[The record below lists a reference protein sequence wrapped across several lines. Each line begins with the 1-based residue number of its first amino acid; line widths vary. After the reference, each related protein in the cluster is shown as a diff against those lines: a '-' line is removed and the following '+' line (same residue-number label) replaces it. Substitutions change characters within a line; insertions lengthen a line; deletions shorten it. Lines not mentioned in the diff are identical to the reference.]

1 MKPLSGLRALTALLR
16 VERRQLLKNRWRSL
30 LVLGLVAI
38 PVGAMVAGSTLARIS
53 QRTPAENQASILG
66 TADLRIDGVE
76 HWEDRE
82 RALAG
87 LPSTA
92 RTLEGYHGYEQV
104 GVPGRNLR
112 ARFWA
117 FPPDSAPLSEPDGL
131 AAGLLLMAGG
141 RAPRN
146 AGEVALSRALLDGL
160 GVAVGDE
167 VTLSYGRPRRITG
180 IVVDPED
187 LALPLILRTPAA
199 VELPATA
206 FLLAQLD
213 GSIEATSENVAAD
226 AERIATELRQAELTV
241 RTRGDAAASD
251 PFAALFVFALGVI
264 GLFESSL
271 VISAAFAV
279 GLRRR
284 QVEIGLLGANGATR
298 GGITRALLASAGGIA
313 LLGGVIGTLLG
324 VLAALAV
331 HPWLDGLTN
340 RLCGPFEFGP
350 GQAVGPVVLGILAA
364 VLAAVLPARAAAR
377 LGIREALS
385 GRRPTAARS
394 RIWLLLGATLVAL
407 SLALLLVPEE
417 GSLLLGLAVVL
428 GPILGIVGFGACA
441 PWLLDGLARKAAP
454 LPLPW
459 RLAIRDAGRFR
470 ERNGAV
476 VTAILAG
483 MCMSITIA
491 ALVGGLEQALAD
503 FPQPYRDDQ
512 LWIEGPD
519 AEAAARRIAAELP
532 SIAVTPLVAAYT
544 HGEPVRWQTEAEAFT
559 HKSPWIAV
567 GDMEVARVLGSATAA
582 PALRRGEL
590 VSLDS
595 SGDEVPS
602 DIRLNS
608 WVDGRE
614 LPLPKVSSSATG
626 QNVREPAFLVG
637 AALVE
642 ERGWA
647 IGPPPS
653 HTLVPWVVR
662 LDAPVRPDQLAR
674 AQQIA
679 AEQIRTTVDAGL
691 LQGNNFDQAF
701 YAVLLICMATGLVIV
716 LIATALSSAE
726 SAPDEHI
733 LHTVGAAPSVLRG
746 HVAARAGYL
755 TLLGCTLAVPAGLI
769 VAAALA
775 GAVNFPL
782 PFVVP
787 WAGVLIV
794 MAGFPAL
801 VFSVTWVLSWFGRQA
816 RSLRFSTS

>member
-1 MKPLSGLRALTALLR
+1 MNPLSGLRALAALLR
-16 VERRQLLKNRWRSL
+16 VERRQLQTHPWR
-30 LVLGLVAI
+30 GLVAI

-53 QRTPAENQASILG
+53 ERTPAENQAAVLG

-76 HWEDRE
+76 HWEDKQ
-82 RALAG
+82 RALGA
-87 LPSTA
+87 LPDGT
-92 RTLEGYHGYEQV
+92 RTLEGYHGYERV
-104 GVPGRNLR
+104 GVPGRTLR

-117 FPPDSAPLSEPDGL
+117 FTPDPAPLSRPDGL
-131 AAGLLLMAGG
+131 AAGLLQMSEGH
-141 RAPRN
+141 APRN
-146 AGEVALSRALLDGL
+146 AGEVALSRSLLDGL

-199 VELPATA
+199 VEYPATA
-206 FLLAQLD
+206 FLLARLD
-213 GSIEATSENVAAD
+213 GSSSSQAPSTD
-226 AERIATELRQAELTV
+226 AERIAADLRQAELTV
-241 RTRGDAAASD
+241 RTREDASASD
-251 PFAALFVFALGVI
+251 PFAELFVLALGII
-264 GLFESSL
+264 GLFESAL

-313 LLGGVIGTLLG
+313 LLGGIVGTLLG
-324 VLAALAV
+324 LLAALAV
-331 HPWLDGLTN
+331 HPWLDGFTN

-350 GQAVGPVVLGILAA
+350 GQVIGPVVLGMLAA

-385 GRRPTAARS
+385 GRRPTATRS
-394 RIWLLLGATLVAL
+394 RLWLLLGTSLVAL
-407 SLALLLVPEE
+407 SLILLLVPKE
-417 GSLLLGLAVVL
+417 GSPLLGLAVVF
-428 GPILGIVGFGACA
+428 GPIFGIVGFGACA
-441 PWLLDGLARKAAP
+441 PWLLDGLARRAAP
-454 LPLPW
+454 LPLAW

-519 AEAAARRIAAELP
+519 AETAARRIAAELP
-532 SIAVTPLVAAYT
+532 SVAVTPLVAAYT
-544 HGEPVRWQTEAEAFT
+544 HGEPVRWKTDDETFT

-567 GDMEVARVLGSATAA
+567 GDVEVAQVLGAADAA

-590 VSLDS
+590 VALDLE
-595 SGDEVPS
+595 GGAVPP
-602 DIRLNS
+602 DLQLNS

-614 LPLPKVSSSATG
+614 LALPPASSWPTG
-626 QNVREPAFLVG
+626 QNVREPAFMVSN
-637 AALVE
+637 ALVE
-642 ERGWA
+642 ARGWA

-662 LDAPVRPDQLAR
+662 LDGPVRPDQLAR
-674 AQQIA
+674 AREIA

-691 LQGNNFDQAF
+691 LQGNSFDQAF
-701 YAVLLICMATGLVIV
+701 YAVLLVCMATGLVIV

-755 TLLGCTLAVPAGLI
+755 TLLGCSLAVPAGLI
-769 VAAALA
+769 VAGALA

-787 WAGVLIV
+787 WGGVLIV
-794 MAGFPAL
+794 TLGFPAL
-801 VFSVTWVLSWFGRQA
+801 VFCVTWLLAWCSRHA
-816 RSLRFSTS
+816 RPFRLAS